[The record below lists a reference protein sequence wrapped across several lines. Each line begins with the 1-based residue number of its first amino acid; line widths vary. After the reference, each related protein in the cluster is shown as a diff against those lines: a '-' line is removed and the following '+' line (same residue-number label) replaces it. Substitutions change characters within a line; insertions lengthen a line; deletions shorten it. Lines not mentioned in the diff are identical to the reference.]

1 MDDDFDIDELL
12 RASIID
18 SICEEQQ
25 TEDEEDELTPL
36 EKLEEFVENALETN
50 GI

>member
-1 MDDDFDIDELL
+1 MDYDSDIDDLL

-25 TEDEEDELTPL
+25 TEEDELTPL

>member
-1 MDDDFDIDELL
+1 MDYDSDIDDLL

-18 SICEEQQ
+18 SICEEEQ
-25 TEDEEDELTPL
+25 TEEEDELTPL